1 MSADMND
8 LQHPDRFDL
17 ARFVLGF
24 LEQEGSVVTPP
35 AFGIYEVL
43 LPEDLATQLGID
55 DFVRLNFSTE
65 NPPADADIVRLSV
78 NHPLVE
84 TIAEQV
90 TTQPANAA
98 VYVNSV
104 RLEKRGLLDLARK
117 QFSFT
122 AARVEGLPNREEAR
136 ELHHYLQMNFKVA
149 IVSEEK
155 QEELMTVMMD
165 LQAGHA
171 VSDPD
176 LLHQLEIYEPRPFF
190 ETLPV
195 AQPRWS
201 CAGPALSPQTLQA
214 ILPRAEN
221 ALRAKLTDRLAGMS
235 ARIQHNLALDLARIE
250 EYYDD
255 LANDLRRRRTRL
267 AETEADRSQSL
278 DDKLAVLEAERRAK
292 ADDVRG
298 RYSLRI
304 DMELVNTLLIVQP
317 KVTLPVTIGNRTTT
331 IERTVVWDPLM
342 HRLEPLVCDACGQ
355 PGEGLILCAGGHLAH
370 SDCLAP
376 QCIDCKRAYC
386 HLCSVQIEECAVCH
400 RPVCRQSLITCPA
413 CKRGTCREH
422 QTLCHAADG
431 QPVVLIEETPPV
443 PPKTAQKSP
452 PPAPPSTNPRADK
465 GRASATKGSTAKP
478 PATRSSA
485 AKKPPPTPTA
495 KGVRINIEISE
506 TEPLVVAFVMRST
519 NRVLATRSFE
529 LTPKGI
535 LVTCSCEKQPCPAT
549 GYYHRPHPAVAIGN
563 QVETMLKDLQRE
575 YLVPTKKVDFFHR
588 RGIEVWETD
597 VLTLPALWRDP
608 ETLAKAVSGFDALA
622 RSRS

>member
-1 MSADMND
+1 MSAAMKEP
-8 LQHPDRFDL
+8 QPDRFDL
-17 ARFVLGF
+17 TRFVLGF
-24 LEQEGSVVTPP
+24 LEQEGSVVAPP

-43 LPEDLATQLGID
+43 MSEDLAADLGTD
-55 DFVRLNFSTE
+55 DFLRLNFSAD
-65 NPPADADIVRLSV
+65 NPPAAEDVVRLSV

-84 TIAEQV
+84 TIAVQV
-90 TTQPANAA
+90 TLQPANAT

-117 QFSFT
+117 QFSFPN
-122 AARVEGLPNREEAR
+122 ARIDGLPDRQEAR
-136 ELHHYLQMNFKVA
+136 ELHHYLLMNFKAA

-155 QEELMTVMMD
+155 QEELATVMMD

-171 VSDPD
+171 VDDPD
-176 LLHQLEIYEPRPFF
+176 LLHQLEIYEPRPSF
-190 ETLPV
+190 ESLPV
-195 AQPRWS
+195 AQPRWID
-201 CAGPALSPQTLQA
+201 AGQALSPETLQA
-214 ILPRAEN
+214 ILPRAES
-221 ALRAKLTDRLAGMS
+221 ALRYKLADRLASLS
-235 ARIQHNLALDLARIE
+235 ARIQHNLELDLARIE

-255 LANDLRRRRTRL
+255 LANDLRRRRARQ
-267 AETEADRSQSL
+267 TEAERSQNL

-292 ADDVRG
+292 AEDVRG
-298 RYSLRI
+298 RYSLRV
-304 DMELVNTLLIVQP
+304 DLELVNVLLIVQP
-317 KVTLPVTIGNRTTT
+317 KVTLPVSIGNRTTT

-342 HRLEPLVCDACGQ
+342 HQLEPLVCDACGQ
-355 PGEGLILCAGGHLAH
+355 PGEGLTLCAGGHLAH

-376 QCIDCKRAYC
+376 QCVDCKRAYC
-386 HLCSVQIEECAVCH
+386 HLCSAQIEECAVCH
-400 RPVCRQSLITCPA
+400 RPVCRQSLITCPT
-413 CKRGTCREH
+413 CKRGACREH
-422 QTLCHAADG
+422 QTLCHAANG
-431 QPVVLIEETPPV
+431 QPATLTETPSAEPQ
-443 PPKTAQKSP
+443 KAAQ
-452 PPAPPSTNPRADK
+452 
-465 GRASATKGSTAKP
+465 AKP
-478 PATRSSA
+478 PSASRGNEKAQVAKPSKAKGSAKPSSKTSSKVA
-485 AKKPPPTPTA
+485 PAKAPPTPTA

-563 QVETMLKDLQRE
+563 QIETMLKDLQRE

-597 VLTLPALWRDP
+597 VLILPALWRDP
-608 ETLAKAVSGFDALA
+608 ETLAKAVSGFDAMA

>member
-1 MSADMND
+1 MHEP
-8 LQHPDRFDL
+8 QPERFDL

-24 LEQEGSVVTPP
+24 LEQEGGVVAPP
-35 AFGIYEVL
+35 AFGIYEAL
-43 LPEDLATQLGID
+43 LPEDLAADLGID
-55 DFVRLNFSTE
+55 DFVRLNFSAE
-65 NPPADADIVRLSV
+65 NPPADADAVRLSV

-90 TTQPANAA
+90 TTQPANAM
-98 VYVNSV
+98 VYVNHV

-117 QFSFT
+117 QFTFPN
-122 AARVEGLPNREEAR
+122 ARVDGLPNREEAR

-149 IVSEEK
+149 IISEEK
-155 QEELMTVMMD
+155 QEELTTVMMD

-176 LLHQLEIYEPRPFF
+176 LLHQLEIYAPEPSF
-190 ETLPV
+190 ESLPL
-195 AQPRWS
+195 AQPRWRG
-201 CAGPALSPQTLQA
+201 AGSALSAETLQA

-221 ALRAKLTDRLAGMS
+221 ALRAKLADRLTALS

-267 AETEADRSQSL
+267 AETEVERNQSL

-292 ADDVRG
+292 AGDVRG
-298 RYSLRI
+298 RYSLRV
-304 DMELVNTLLIVQP
+304 DMELVNALLIVQP
-317 KVTLPVTIGNRTTT
+317 KVTLPVSIGNRATT

-355 PGEGLILCAGGHLAH
+355 PGAGLTLCSGGHLAH
-370 SDCLAP
+370 SGCLAP

-386 HLCSVQIEECAVCH
+386 HLCSAQIEECAVCH
-400 RPVCRQSLITCPA
+400 QPLCRQSLITCPT

-431 QPVVLIEETPPV
+431 APATLASEAPPT
-443 PPKTAQKSP
+443 PPKTAEKSP
-452 PPAPPSTNPRADK
+452 PPASAAAAPSADK
-465 GRASATKGSTAKP
+465 GR
-478 PATRSSA
+478 SSA
-485 AKKPPPTPTA
+485 AKGAAAKSSTAKKPPPTPTA
-495 KGVRINIEISE
+495 KGVRIHIEIHE
-506 TEPLVVAFVMRST
+506 TEPVVVAFVMRST
-519 NRVLATRSFE
+519 NRVWATRSFE

-535 LVTCSCEKQPCPAT
+535 LVTCTCEKQPCPAT
-549 GYYHRPHPAVAIGN
+549 GYYHRPHPAAAIDN
-563 QVETMLKDLQRE
+563 QIETMLKDLQRE
-575 YLVPTKKVDFFHR
+575 YLVPTKKVDYFHR
-588 RGIEVWETD
+588 RGTEVWESD
-597 VLTLPALWRDP
+597 VLSLPALWRDS
-608 ETLAKAVSGFDALA
+608 ETLAEAARNFDKMA